1 MEEADEEDD
10 SMNVDMAIA
19 TPVSGMINN
28 APDSES
34 DEVELVTFDDNGI
47 ITFVNPLFTGNASST
62 SSIGGRS
69 DDDDDGDGNLEP
81 DEPGSHLKHYYGNIS
96 ETDIV
101 FDPWQ
106 PITVDYKVRDTTDSM
121 VQELKEQAD
130 ALVHNIPPL
139 LLPFCK
145 Q

>member
-1 MEEADEEDD
+1 MEEADEDD
-10 SMNVDMAIA
+10 DTMNVDMVVA
-19 TPVSGMINN
+19 TPVSGMIISN
-28 APDSES
+28 ADSEP

-47 ITFVNPLFTGNASST
+47 ITFVNPLFTGNAST
-62 SSIGGRS
+62 SSTGNS
-69 DDDDDGDGNLEP
+69 SDDDGDSNLDP
-81 DEPGSHLKHYYGNIS
+81 DEPGSHLKHYYGNMS
-96 ETDIV
+96 EPDLA

-130 ALVHNIPPL
+130 ALVHNIPSL